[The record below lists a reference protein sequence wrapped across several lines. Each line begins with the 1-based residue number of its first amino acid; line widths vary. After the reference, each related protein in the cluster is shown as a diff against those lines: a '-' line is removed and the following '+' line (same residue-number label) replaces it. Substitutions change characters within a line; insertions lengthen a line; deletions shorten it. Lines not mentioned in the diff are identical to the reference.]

1 MLVLKALTANRR
13 PRIGLIIAL
22 SVWVVVDTQ
31 TPTATHRVLP
41 VQPEPDALECLAL
54 TLYWESGGEPRAGV
68 VGVGWVVLNRLA
80 HPEFPSTV
88 CQVVRQGGN
97 QPGCQFSY
105 SCDGQTDAP
114 IDPEAWSRVRSIAQ
128 EVLTKQVPDPTGGAL
143 FFHSASLEEIPWTVT
158 RQRTTQ
164 IGNQVYYQ

>member
-1 MLVLKALTANRR
+1 MLILTGLTANRW
-13 PRIGLIIAL
+13 PNIGFIIAL
-22 SVWVVVDTQ
+22 SVCVVVHTQ
-31 TPTATHRVLP
+31 TATTAPRVLP
-41 VQPEPDALECLAL
+41 IQPEPDALECLAL

-88 CQVVRQGGN
+88 CQVVHQGGN

-105 SCDGQTDAP
+105 SCDGKTDSP
-114 IDPEAWSRVRSIAQ
+114 VDPETWSRVRAIAQ

-143 FFHSASLEEIPWTVT
+143 FFHSDSLEEIPWTVP

-164 IGNQVYYQ
+164 IGNQIYYQ